1 MRHEGVI
8 DHVGRPPFHPSSP
21 TPHPSCFVRIFLT
34 GLKFD
39 SLARVKLYCAQMGVR
54 PRPRA
59 DAARQARPAKIPK
72 TSERR
77 GDGAAP
83 DDSADDQRRVNSKPS
98 DREGDAGA
106 AGAETLGRRLRR
118 AREER
123 NLTLRE
129 LSDQTRI
136 TRRHLEAIEADDYKQ
151 LPGGIFNRSFVKS
164 YARAVGFDEAEA
176 LRLYTA
182 AAGEVADETPTRQHS
197 RIYTDD
203 APSRSPLVTAG
214 ISLIVLAVI
223 SLAAYAGLH
232 YYRRTSDSDDSQPA
246 TAANAQ
252 ATAVPAG
259 QQPRPADT
267 PAAAPA
273 PSGLN
278 VRVRAKGEDVW
289 LRAKVDG
296 EPTTDGILAAD
307 ETREFSATESLSLQY
322 AKVKAPAL
330 EVIINGRP
338 AAVPAETAKGKSLVE
353 LLIRKDG
360 YEQLLQQP

>member
-1 MRHEGVI
+1 
-8 DHVGRPPFHPSSP
+8 
-21 TPHPSCFVRIFLT
+21 
-34 GLKFD
+34 
-39 SLARVKLYCAQMGVR
+39 
-54 PRPRA
+54 
-59 DAARQARPAKIPK
+59 
-72 TSERR
+72 
-77 GDGAAP
+77 
-83 DDSADDQRRVNSKPS
+83 VNSKPS
-98 DREGDAGA
+98 DRDGETGA
-106 AGAETLGRRLRR
+106 AGAETLGQRLRR
-118 AREER
+118 AREAR
-123 NLTLRE
+123 NLTPRE

-176 LRLYTA
+176 LRLYLA
-182 AAGEVADETPTRQHS
+182 AAGEAADETPTRQNS

-223 SLAAYAGLH
+223 LLAVYAGLH
-232 YYRRTSDSDDSQPA
+232 YYRRTSAPGEQQPA
-246 TAANAQ
+246 SANGAQ
-252 ATAVPAG
+252 APTGGGG
-259 QQPRPADT
+259 QSQGQPRPADA
-267 PAAAPA
+267 PAATPA
-273 PSGLN
+273 PSGLS

-289 LRAKVDG
+289 LRAKVDD

-307 ETREFSATESLSLQY
+307 QTREFSASETLSLQY

-338 AAVPAETAKGKSLVE
+338 ANVPAETAKGKMLVE

>member
-1 MRHEGVI
+1 M
-8 DHVGRPPFHPSSP
+8 SS
-21 TPHPSCFVRIFLT
+21 R
-34 GLKFD
+34 
-39 SLARVKLYCAQMGVR
+39 
-54 PRPRA
+54 
-59 DAARQARPAKIPK
+59 
-72 TSERR
+72 
-77 GDGAAP
+77 
-83 DDSADDQRRVNSKPS
+83 PS
-98 DREGDAGA
+98 DRDGDSQPAGDL
-106 AGAETLGRRLRR
+106 TLGQRLRR

-123 NLTLRE
+123 NLTPRE
-129 LSDQTRI
+129 LSDLTRI

-164 YARAVGFDEAEA
+164 YARAVGFDESEA
-176 LRLYTA
+176 LRLYLA
-182 AAGEVADETPTRQHS
+182 AAGEAADETPTRQHS

-223 SLAAYAGLH
+223 LLAVYAGLH
-232 YYRRTSDSDDSQPA
+232 YYRRTSTTDEAQTASGAQPA
-246 TAANAQ
+246 SGQTA
-252 ATAVPAG
+252 
-259 QQPRPADT
+259 QPQPSPSDT
-267 PAAAPA
+267 PAPTPA
-273 PSGLN
+273 PQGLS

-296 EPTTDGILAAD
+296 EPTTDGILSAD
-307 ETREFSATESLSLQY
+307 QTREFSAAETLSLQY

-338 AAVPAETAKGKSLVE
+338 ASVPAEAAKGKSLVE

>member
-1 MRHEGVI
+1 
-8 DHVGRPPFHPSSP
+8 
-21 TPHPSCFVRIFLT
+21 
-34 GLKFD
+34 
-39 SLARVKLYCAQMGVR
+39 
-54 PRPRA
+54 
-59 DAARQARPAKIPK
+59 
-72 TSERR
+72 
-77 GDGAAP
+77 
-83 DDSADDQRRVNSKPS
+83 VNSKTS
-98 DREGDAGA
+98 DREDDAGA
-106 AGAETLGRRLRR
+106 AGAETLGRRLRA
-118 AREER
+118 AREGR
-123 NLTLRE
+123 GLTLRE

-176 LRLYTA
+176 LRLYLA
-182 AAGEVADETPTRQHS
+182 AAGEGGEAAAEVPTRQNS

-223 SLAAYAGLH
+223 LLAVYAGLH
-232 YYRRTSDSDDSQPA
+232 YYRRTSAPGDPQQ
-246 TAANAQ
+246 AAADGARPGAKQ
-252 ATAVPAG
+252 G
-259 QQPRPADT
+259 GQQQPRPADT
-267 PAAAPA
+267 PAATPA
-273 PSGLN
+273 PSGLS

-296 EPTTDGILAAD
+296 EPTNDGILAAD
-307 ETREFSATESLSLQY
+307 ETKEFSASETLSLQY

-330 EVIINGRP
+330 EVTINGRP
-338 AAVPAETAKGKSLVE
+338 ANVPAETPRGKALVE